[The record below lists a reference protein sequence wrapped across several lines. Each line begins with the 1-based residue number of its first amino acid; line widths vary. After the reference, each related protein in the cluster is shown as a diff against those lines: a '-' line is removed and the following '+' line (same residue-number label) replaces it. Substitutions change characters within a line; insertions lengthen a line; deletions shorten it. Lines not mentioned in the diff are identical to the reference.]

1 MTRVVRCIQDTQCTA
16 ELSCDRNV
24 NGTHTHDEH
33 CVMLLTPGACN
44 SQAGTA
50 ALEYEP
56 RYLGRRHPDADV
68 FQRLESSVSVRQ
80 EP

>member
-1 MTRVVRCIQDTQCTA
+1 
-16 ELSCDRNV
+16 
-24 NGTHTHDEH
+24 
-33 CVMLLTPGACN
+33 MLLTPGACN